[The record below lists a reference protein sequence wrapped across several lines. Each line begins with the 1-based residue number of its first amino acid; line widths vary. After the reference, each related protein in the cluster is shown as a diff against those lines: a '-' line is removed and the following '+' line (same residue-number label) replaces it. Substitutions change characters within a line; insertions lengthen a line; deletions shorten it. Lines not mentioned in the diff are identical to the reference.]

1 MSHNFTDEVDLLME
15 GVHDA
20 ICESCSYSEGCN
32 SPDDGWCSTK
42 CKNVN
47 RHLELERSKDLI
59 QYILDRI

>member
-1 MSHNFTDEVDLLME
+1 MSHNFTNEVDLLME

-32 SPDDGWCSTK
+32 SPDNGWYSTK
-42 CKNVN
+42 CKNVW
-47 RHLELERSKDLI
+47 RHHELDHSKDLI